1 MVYLSA
7 MTTADGK
14 IARKGFMLGLT
25 YTSPESD
32 YEWKHS
38 LIMGDFQDYY
48 EPFISEETDK
58 ILKENLRDKAERDR
72 FYIKSEDPKA
82 EEQRLL
88 QKENIK
94 QQQERRVQQLFQL
107 YKDNYYKGRDI
118 ADTVIATK
126 QTDEEK
132 ADAIKKAS
140 IDFFNDRNSNLNG
153 GRRRRKTR
161 RTRRTRRR
169 RA

>member
-1 MVYLSA
+1 

-32 YEWKHS
+32 REWKHS

-48 EPFISEETDK
+48 EPLLSEETDK

-94 QQQERRVQQLFQL
+94 QQQQRRVQQLFQI

-126 QTDEEK
+126 QTPEEK
-132 ADAIKKAS
+132 GVAIDKAFD
-140 IDFFNDRNSNLNG
+140 DFLSDRNSNLDG
-153 GRRRRKTR
+153 GRRRRRTRKTR
-161 RTRRTRRR
+161 RTRRRRV
-169 RA
+169 

>member
-1 MVYLSA
+1 MVRLSA

-14 IARKGFMLGLT
+14 IARKGFMLGLS

-48 EPFISEETDK
+48 ESFISEETDR

-72 FYIKSEDPKA
+72 FYIKSKDPKA

-94 QQQERRVQQLFQL
+94 QQQQRRVQQLFQI

-118 ADTVIATK
+118 ADTVIASK
-126 QTDEEK
+126 QTPEEK
-132 ADAIKKAS
+132 GAAIDKAFD
-140 IDFFNDRNSNLNG
+140 DFYNDRNSNLNG
-153 GRRRRKTR
+153 GRRRR

-169 RA
+169 RV